1 MREFWL
7 IHACTDWMGDDA
19 WLWKLSC
26 EFRAF
31 NYVGDTQWIKGRV
44 SRRYLADGGR
54 PAVDLTLSA
63 RNQRG
68 AQTTTGTATILLPS
82 REHGQV
88 RLPEPPGDDLDSA
101 MRAVTRRFAS

>member
-1 MREFWL
+1 
-7 IHACTDWMGDDA
+7 MGDDA

-31 NYVGDTQWIKGRV
+31 NYIGDTQRISGRV
-44 SRRYLADGGR
+44 ARHYLADGGR

-68 AQTTTGTATILLPS
+68 TETTTGTATILLPS
-82 REHGQV
+82 RTRGPV
-88 RLPEPPGDDLDSA
+88 RLPEPPGADLDSA
-101 MRAVTRRFAS
+101 MAAITERFAS